1 MTAMEKYTGVRY
13 ATNEE
18 VNNYNEVEAIFDK
31 MDIDEVDKIIEIIGD
46 YAHAYKSEE
55 IRRTYRRAYYY
66 AKKLGTTVKA
76 LVNWYF
82 ID

>member
-1 MTAMEKYTGVRY
+1 MTAMENYMGIRY
-13 ATNEE
+13 ANNEE
-18 VNNYNEVEAIFDK
+18 INRYNEVEAIFDK

-46 YAHAYKSEE
+46 YVHAYKSEE
-55 IRRTYRRAYYY
+55 IRRTYNRVYYY

-76 LVNWYF
+76 LTTWFF